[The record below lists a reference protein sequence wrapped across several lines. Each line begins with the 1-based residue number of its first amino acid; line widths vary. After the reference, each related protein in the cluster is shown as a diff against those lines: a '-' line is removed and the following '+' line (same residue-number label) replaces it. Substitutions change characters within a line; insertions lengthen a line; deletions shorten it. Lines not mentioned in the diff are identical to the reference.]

1 MSQSCAAW
9 RGDVGAYLV
18 GALDSDARA
27 RVAAHLETCAG
38 CRSDYDELVPVRGPL
53 SQLAG
58 PDAAPRAGGAGR
70 FWGQPPGGAPLPPLR
85 PVRAGAGRRWLAGAG
100 KAGAGKAG
108 AGMAGAGMAVAAVII
123 AVLVAA
129 GLAPSASTFR
139 AYDRATG
146 VRGEAQLHAAPT
158 GAVIDLA
165 VAGLPP
171 GERCV
176 ILAMSGRR
184 SDIAGTWN
192 ATYHGTAR
200 VTGTSVIPLKQ
211 LTSLRIETA
220 GGRLLLTIPVR
231 APGRGPGPPMPMR

>member
-27 RVAAHLETCAG
+27 RVIAHLETCAG
-38 CRSDYDELVPVRGPL
+38 CRSDYDELVSVRGLL

-100 KAGAGKAG
+100 V
-108 AGMAGAGMAVAAVII
+108 AVAAVII
-123 AVLVAA
+123 AVLAA
-129 GLAPSASTFR
+129 ADLAPSVPTFR
-139 AYDRATG
+139 AYDHATG
-146 VRGEAQLHAAPT
+146 VHGEAQLHAAPT

-176 ILAMSGRR
+176 MLAVSGRG

-192 ATYHGTAR
+192 VTYDGTAR
-200 VTGTSVIPLKQ
+200 VTGTSAIPLKQ

-220 GGRLLLTIPVR
+220 GGRLLLTITVR
-231 APGRGPGPPMPMR
+231 APPLSAG

>member
-70 FWGQPPGGAPLPPLR
+70 FWGQPPGGAPLPPLPPLR

-100 KAGAGKAG
+100 L
-108 AGMAGAGMAVAAVII
+108 AGAGMAVAAVII
-123 AVLVAA
+123 AVLAAA
-129 GLAPSASTFR
+129 GLAPSAPTFG
-139 AYDRATG
+139 AYDRGTG
-146 VRGEAQLHAAPT
+146 VHGEAQLHAAPT
-158 GAVIDLA
+158 GAEIDLA
-165 VAGLPP
+165 VAGLPA

-176 ILAMSGRR
+176 MLAVSGRG
-184 SDIAGTWN
+184 SDIAGTWS
-192 ATYHGTAR
+192 ATYGGTAR
-200 VTGTSVIPLKQ
+200 VAGTSAIPPGR
-211 LTSLRIETA
+211 LTSVRIESA

-231 APGRGPGPPMPMR
+231 PPGQGQVPLVPMR